1 MTATTATGTGTTGRT
16 ATNGRTAR
24 KVLGSLGVI
33 GAAAAVAGMG
43 TFGSFTDSTT
53 PLDAS
58 VTSGNLSLDLT
69 KTNSTAT
76 LSMTAAGFVPGD
88 SISRSIDLVNS
99 GDLGF
104 SSISMVTAATTSSL
118 LDTDKANGLQ
128 LSLTSCPVA
137 WTETVVNNVAT
148 YSCANPTTLASGPA
162 VANTTLPTLASLA
175 AKGTDRLVATLSLP
189 GTAGNDFQKKTS
201 ALTISFT
208 GSQKTGT
215 NR

>member
-1 MTATTATGTGTTGRT
+1 MTATTTR
-16 ATNGRTAR
+16 NGRTAR

-58 VTSGNLSLDLT
+58 VTSGNLSLDLN
-69 KTNSTAT
+69 KTNSTVT
-76 LSMTAAGFVPGD
+76 LPMTATTFVPGD
-88 SISRSIDLVNS
+88 SISRSISLVNS

-104 SSISMVTAATTSSL
+104 SSISMVTTATTSSL

-128 LSLTSCPVA
+128 LSLASCPVA
-137 WTETVVNNVAT
+137 WTETVVNKVAT
-148 YSCANPTTLASGPA
+148 YSCANPTTLANGPA
-162 VANTTLPTLASLA
+162 VASTTLPTLASLA
-175 AKGTDRLVATLSLP
+175 AKGTDHLVVTLTLP
-189 GTAGNDFQKKTS
+189 GTAGNDFQGKTS
-201 ALTISFT
+201 ALSVSFT